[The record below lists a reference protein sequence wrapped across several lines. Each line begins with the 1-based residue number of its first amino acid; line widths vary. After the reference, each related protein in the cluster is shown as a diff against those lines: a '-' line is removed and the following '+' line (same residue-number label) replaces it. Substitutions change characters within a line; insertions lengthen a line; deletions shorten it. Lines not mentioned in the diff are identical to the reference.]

1 MIVAL
6 ATWETAMGALIPPRL
21 SRLSKY
27 ALRSLP
33 RATTRCEGVAS
44 GTSTS
49 NGPEPP
55 RSLSKLSRSSQF
67 SGTQKSAGEPLK
79 IGPGWK
85 RITASPPS
93 QLPFVPEVFAVVTNG
108 FLPSLAMPPVPHI
121 APPPVLGLVA
131 AAHAVTLDGSSI
143 GMPTSQPRYGGQ
155 SLILPYPT

>member
-1 MIVAL
+1 
-6 ATWETAMGALIPPRL
+6 MGALIPPRL
-21 SRLSKY
+21 SRSTKY

-33 RATTRCEGVAS
+33 RATTKREGVAP

-49 NGPEPP
+49 NGPELP
-55 RSLSKLSRSSQF
+55 RSWSKLSRSSQF

-79 IGPGWK
+79 IRPGWK

-93 QLPFVPEVFAVVTNG
+93 QLPFVPEVFPVVTNG

-121 APPPVLGLVA
+121 APPLVLGLVA
-131 AAHAVTLDGSSI
+131 AAQAVTLTGLSI
-143 GMPTSQPRYGGQ
+143 GIPRSQPCHGGQ